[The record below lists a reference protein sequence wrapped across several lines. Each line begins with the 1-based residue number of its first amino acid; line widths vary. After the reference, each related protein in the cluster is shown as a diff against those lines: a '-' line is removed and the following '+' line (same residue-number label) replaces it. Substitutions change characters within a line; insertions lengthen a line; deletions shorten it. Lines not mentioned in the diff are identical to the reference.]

1 MTQYDYF
8 SSIPNSLNDIFKKYK
23 KILQLHS
30 KDYVVFILFI
40 KDCHVFYFLAF
51 PQMFYVK
58 QFRMYVIILYVY
70 IIDEYC
76 DLLNWTQV
84 KTSVN
89 KK

>member
-8 SSIPNSLNDIFKKYK
+8 SSIPNSLNDILKEYK
-23 KILQLHS
+23 RILQLHS
-30 KDYVVFILFI
+30 KDYVVFLLFI
-40 KDCHVFYFLAF
+40 KDCHVFFLAF
-51 PQMFYVK
+51 PQMFYIK
-58 QFRMYVIILYVY
+58 QLGLYVIILYVY